1 MLPITCQQEIISLS
15 SSDCVLKTLVFIL
28 ILSLSPYQDMFFLS
42 LRQFCLSIFFGDYS
56 FFLCLLKSLLIP
68 NRKKLGTPTL
78 LIFVCLL
85 VQSCSSSFIN
95 THQEIRLSQLWSP
108 LRWLN
113 STKQQLV
120 NDFTK
125 KKKKNHI
132 CFLLVGE
139 SHKNNPTIGI
149 FSKQT
154 SGGKNSTDCL
164 KEQSKI
170 PFDW

>member
-1 MLPITCQQEIISLS
+1 MIE
-15 SSDCVLKTLVFIL
+15 F
-28 ILSLSPYQDMFFLS
+28 YQATA
-42 LRQFCLSIFFGDYS
+42 G
-56 FFLCLLKSLLIP
+56 K
-68 NRKKLGTPTL
+68 
-78 LIFVCLL
+78 
-85 VQSCSSSFIN
+85 
-95 THQEIRLSQLWSP
+95 
-108 LRWLN
+108 WLYWE
-113 STKQQLV
+113 
-120 NDFTK
+120 
-125 KKKKNHI
+125 KKKNHI